1 MQKAKIKF
9 GIFRGKRV
17 IKIENKIEFVLPLKV
32 DSKLSLNSVYS
43 SKHWSA
49 RKRQAE
55 QIHNIVKME
64 LLIRRIPK
72 NLFKKPLRIDFYW
85 NSLLDL
91 DNHGYVAK
99 LIIDGLKG
107 YLIKDDSKKYIIE
120 IHHAYWL
127 FEGVKIRIFESEE
140 RLDCENKK

>member
-1 MQKAKIKF
+1 MD
-9 GIFRGKRV
+9 
-17 IKIENKIEFVLPLKV
+17 KIEFVLPLKV

-72 NLFKKPLRIDFYW
+72 NLFKKPLRVEFYW

-107 YLIKDDSKKYIIE
+107 YLIRDDSKKYIEKIT
-120 IHHAYWL
+120 HSYWL
-127 FEGVKIRIFESEE
+127 GKGVKIIIFESEE
-140 RLDCENKK
+140 LFDDGNKK